1 MLVLEHVSHGSLS
14 DLNLRLEPGESAQIV
29 VASGE
34 LKNELRALLLG
45 WETPRQGSVRLFG
58 EALAALTEDA
68 QLALYRRVGV
78 VPENGGLISNLK
90 TWENILLPADYHQ
103 GRTAEAVETEVAE
116 LFRHFGYTDEAI
128 ESLMGRLPDGL
139 SLIEKR
145 LAALARARLMNPDI
159 LIYDYLFAGL
169 PRETTGLLL
178 ELTRA
183 YHGQKRGRI
192 SLYLLPDDALN
203 ARLKTDRTLTLQD

>member
-1 MLVLEHVSHGSLS
+1 MLSLEHISHGPLR
-14 DLNLRLEPGESAQIV
+14 DLNLRVSPGESVKV
-29 VASGE
+29 VAASGE
-34 LKNELRALLLG
+34 HKNELRALLLA
-45 WETPRQGSVRLFG
+45 WEAPRQGVVRLFG
-58 EALAALTEDA
+58 EALAELAEEERI
-68 QLALYRRVGV
+68 ALYRRVGV

-90 TWENILLPADYHQ
+90 TWENILLPASYHL
-103 GRTAEAVETEVAE
+103 GMTADAVETEVVE
-116 LFRHFGYTDEAI
+116 LFRRFGYTDEAI
-128 ESLMGRLPDGL
+128 EALMGRLPDGL
-139 SLIEKR
+139 SLLEKR
-145 LAALARARLMNPDI
+145 LAALARARLMDPDI

-203 ARLKTDRTLTLQD
+203 ARLKTDYILTLQA